1 MAILVVAVLIIA
13 VVTIFS
19 VQNASPVAVTFLF
32 WNFQASLA
40 IVIFSLHLSG
50 DYRAIVFS
58 VLRRKV
64 LRRKGPKASPSE
76 KALNDIL
83 TSFLQETLLEP
94 LIHPPFSADA
104 CVNLVP

>member
-1 MAILVVAVLIIA
+1 MAILVFAVLIIA

-40 IVIFSLHLSG
+40 IVIFLSTLIG
-50 DYRAIVFS
+50 VIVGAIVFS

-64 LRRKGPKASPSE
+64 PPKKGTE
-76 KALNDIL
+76 VV
-83 TSFLQETLLEP
+83 TR
-94 LIHPPFSADA
+94 
-104 CVNLVP
+104 

>member
-1 MAILVVAVLIIA
+1 MVILVFAVFIIA

-40 IVIFSLHLSG
+40 IVIFLSTLIG
-50 DYRAIVFS
+50 VIIGVIVFS

-64 LRRKGPKASPSE
+64 SPKKGAE
-76 KALNDIL
+76 ND
-83 TSFLQETLLEP
+83 T
-94 LIHPPFSADA
+94 H
-104 CVNLVP
+104 

>member
-1 MAILVVAVLIIA
+1 MVILVFAVLIIA

-40 IVIFSLHLSG
+40 IVIFLSTLIG
-50 DYRAIVFS
+50 VIVGAIVFS

-64 LRRKGPKASPSE
+64 STKKETAS
-76 KALNDIL
+76 I
-83 TSFLQETLLEP
+83 TR
-94 LIHPPFSADA
+94 
-104 CVNLVP
+104 

>member
-40 IVIFSLHLSG
+40 IVIFLSTLIG
-50 DYRAIVFS
+50 VIIGAIVFS

-64 LRRKGPKASPSE
+64 SPK
-76 KALNDIL
+76 K
-83 TSFLQETLLEP
+83 ETEGVTP
-94 LIHPPFSADA
+94 
-104 CVNLVP
+104 

>member
-1 MAILVVAVLIIA
+1 MVILVFAVLIIA

-40 IVIFSLHLSG
+40 IVIFLSTLIG
-50 DYRAIVFS
+50 VIVGAIVFS

-64 LRRKGPKASPSE
+64 STKKGTEGAT
-76 KALNDIL
+76 N
-83 TSFLQETLLEP
+83 
-94 LIHPPFSADA
+94 
-104 CVNLVP
+104 

>member
-1 MAILVVAVLIIA
+1 MVILVFAVLIIA

-40 IVIFSLHLSG
+40 IVIFLSTLIG
-50 DYRAIVFS
+50 VIIGVIVFS

-64 LRRKGPKASPSE
+64 VPKKGA
-76 KALNDIL
+76 ADV
-83 TSFLQETLLEP
+83 TL
-94 LIHPPFSADA
+94 
-104 CVNLVP
+104 

>member
-1 MAILVVAVLIIA
+1 MVILVFAVLIIA

-40 IVIFSLHLSG
+40 IVIFLSTLIG
-50 DYRAIVFS
+50 VIVGAIVFS

-64 LRRKGPKASPSE
+64 SPKKETAS
-76 KALNDIL
+76 I
-83 TSFLQETLLEP
+83 TR
-94 LIHPPFSADA
+94 
-104 CVNLVP
+104 